1 MNPVK
6 FLILSSR
13 RHCRYISCF
22 ILFVDVSALHVAHF
36 LFCSFQ
42 IDDIEVESWVVKAIT
57 AKLLDCKIDQMN
69 QVVIVRC
76 AFCSQP
82 SFLFCQR
89 ENS

>member
-1 MNPVK
+1 MDLVK

-13 RHCRYISCF
+13 THCGYISRL
-22 ILFVDVSALHVAHF
+22 ILFVDVSTLHLAH
-36 LFCSFQ
+36 LVFCSFQ
-42 IDDIEVESWVVKAIT
+42 IDDTEVESWVVKAIT

-82 SFLFCQR
+82 PFTVS
-89 ENS
+89 SASA